1 MTRGGP
7 SQGGSSEAASAA
19 LESSCPSEPTS
30 VGLFTVSMA
39 HEAPRRLGPKLPT
52 RF

>member
-19 LESSCPSEPTS
+19 LEFCPSEPTS